1 LQNLFSRKKKGELQ
15 NIIVVVDDTAV
26 GEVQFDETQML
37 KAFRAKLLSSK
48 IANLPKNFGF
58 VNGGNLVRPNVEEAT
73 KLADCLAAIEDKI
86 VVQLIAI
93 DDNAGKG
100 LAASTSDASTS
111 SGAATGGPRSL
122 SPGRPALK
130 RTKPKGGAMLDGI
143 AAVSLVEAEA
153 VAIDT
158 AITLLGGIDAITPNA
173 LPQIYKICQ
182 KLLAEKADSFKDTEE
197 PDPDAD
203 ADAVAAAS
211 SIGQLYSVAAINEAV
226 KGAIAAAKPSLPTGA
241 SANVG
246 KYHAGS
252 RRTRR

>member
-1 LQNLFSRKKKGELQ
+1 M
-15 NIIVVVDDTAV
+15 VVDDTAV
-26 GEVQFDETQML
+26 GEVQFDETQLL
-37 KAFRAKLLSSK
+37 KAFRAKLVSSK
-48 IANLPKNFGF
+48 IASLPKNFSF

-73 KLADCLAAIEDKI
+73 KVADVLAAIEDKI
-86 VVQLIAI
+86 VVQLIAV

-100 LAASTSDASTS
+100 LSASTSDAAS
-111 SGAATGGPRSL
+111 TGGGAPRSL

-143 AAVSLVEAEA
+143 ASVTLVEAEA

-158 AITLLGGIDAITPNA
+158 ALTLLGGIDAITPNA
-173 LPQIYKICQ
+173 LPQIYKICH
-182 KLLAEKADSFKDTEE
+182 KLLAEKADSFKDNDE
-197 PDPDAD
+197 PDPEAD
-203 ADAVAAAS
+203 AEAQAAAA

-226 KGAIAAAKPSLPTGA
+226 KAAITAAKASLPNGA

-252 RRTRR
+252 FVFYYFIF